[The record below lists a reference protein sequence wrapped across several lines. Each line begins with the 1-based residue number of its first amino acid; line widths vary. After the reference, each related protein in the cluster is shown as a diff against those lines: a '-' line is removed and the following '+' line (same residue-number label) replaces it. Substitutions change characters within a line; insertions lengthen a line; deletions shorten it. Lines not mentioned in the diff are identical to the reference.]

1 MSVAI
6 ESSVG
11 GNHTGMKNKSLI
23 FETVIVGEELG
34 PVEHPLSKETVQEFA
49 NAVDDRCR
57 WYTCESP
64 FGPAIAPPTFVC
76 GDYVRLIESTYD
88 SAGPGWLHAK
98 QESQFRN
105 PAAVGTIIRVEGRIV
120 DKYIRR
126 GRKYIVL
133 DYICA
138 SKEGLEVSR
147 HRSTLVALE

>member
-1 MSVAI
+1 M
-6 ESSVG
+6 
-11 GNHTGMKNKSLI
+11 NNKSLT
-23 FETVIVGEELG
+23 FESVRVGQELG
-34 PVEHPLSKETVQEFA
+34 PVEYPLRKQTAQEFA
-49 NAVDDRCR
+49 DAVDDHCH
-57 WYTCESP
+57 WYTCGSP

-88 SAGPGWLHAK
+88 SAGHGWLHAK

-105 PAAVGTIIRVEGRIV
+105 PAVVGTIIRVKGRIT

-133 DYICA
+133 DYVCA

>member
-1 MSVAI
+1 MD
-6 ESSVG
+6 
-11 GNHTGMKNKSLI
+11 NKSLT
-23 FETVIVGEELG
+23 FETVIVGDELG
-34 PVEHPLSKETVQEFA
+34 PVEYHITKKAVQEFA
-49 NAVDDRCR
+49 NAVDDRRR

-64 FGPAIAPPTFVC
+64 FGPAIASPTFVC
-76 GDYVRLIESTYD
+76 GDYIRLIESTYD

-105 PAAVGTIIRVEGRIV
+105 PAVAGTIIRVEGRIV

-133 DYICA
+133 EYIC
-138 SKEGLEVSR
+138 SVREGLEVSR